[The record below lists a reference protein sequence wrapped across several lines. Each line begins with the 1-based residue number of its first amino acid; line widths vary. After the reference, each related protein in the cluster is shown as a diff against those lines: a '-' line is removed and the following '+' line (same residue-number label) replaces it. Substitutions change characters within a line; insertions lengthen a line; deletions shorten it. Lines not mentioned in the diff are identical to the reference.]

1 MAADYLES
9 TIGRFY
15 PKTRQL
21 SKEPDFLMDRVLRL
35 DTDSVL
41 VVFSVWPCTK
51 ATIDAA
57 DVANQR
63 GIPVILITNTMLNP
77 IARYAQVV
85 IDTNSVNSS
94 CGNMATMFVTEALI
108 AEMGRQ
114 TAPESTHTLETLE
127 SQLGRAGRIHTGARP
142 VKAVTSFLFER
153 YLRSETP
160 SPRLVRAYL
169 SKRIFYV
176 QRNGKRTD
184 CGRLRPAHP
193 HHPVRLPAGAQRPG
207 AGPRGGRPW
216 EWPA

>member
-1 MAADYLES
+1 M
-9 TIGRFY
+9 
-15 PKTRQL
+15 
-21 SKEPDFLMDRVLRL
+21 
-35 DTDSVL
+35 L

-127 SQLGRAGRIHTGARP
+127 SQLDELDVFIRERA
-142 VKAVTSFLFER
+142 L
-153 YLRSETP
+153 
-160 SPRLVRAYL
+160 
-169 SKRIFYV
+169 
-176 QRNGKRTD
+176 
-184 CGRLRPAHP
+184 
-193 HHPVRLPAGAQRPG
+193 
-207 AGPRGGRPW
+207 
-216 EWPA
+216 